1 MPGAHILFLVV
12 NAPKLDREIDKL
24 YQLPLSEFTSA
35 RNALAKEAG
44 PAGADI
50 RSLQKPPVAA
60 WAVNQVYWQRRPAY
74 DALVE
79 ASTALRAAHTAV
91 LAGKRAD
98 LRAVSKQHEEAL
110 EEALKAALAL
120 MKNAGHPVTDA
131 TRHTIATTLRGLPA
145 EEPPGRLARVLQPGG
160 FEMLAGIPMRAAPPA
175 RPAARDS
182 RPAGRRSEPEPAKP
196 TAAESKALARA
207 RDAVASAARDVK
219 VAEHAARREE
229 FEAARAARDAEKAT
243 RALDA
248 ARAELE
254 TAQRAADEAEHE
266 AEAASR
272 RRQAAERRAVDTDAA
287 LAAARIRLAE
297 AESALKAIT
306 APGKR

>member
-1 MPGAHILFLVV
+1 MRQADIE
-12 NAPKLDREIDKL
+12 REIDKL

-35 RNALAKEAG
+35 RNALAKESG

-60 WAVNQVYWQRRPAY
+60 WAVNQVYWQRRPQY

-79 ASTALRAAHTAV
+79 SATALRAAHKAT

-110 EEALKAALAL
+110 DGALKAALAVL
-120 MKNAGHPVTDA
+120 KDAGHPATDA
-131 TRHTIATTLRGLPA
+131 TRHVIATTLRGLPA
-145 EEPPGRLARVLQPGG
+145 QEPPGRLARVLQPGG
-160 FEMLAGIPMRAAPPA
+160 FEMLAGLPVRSAPPA
-175 RPAARDS
+175 RPAAREP
-182 RPAGRRSEPEPAKP
+182 RAAGNRTEPETAKP

-229 FEAARAARDAEKAT
+229 FEAARAAREAEKAART
-243 RALDA
+243 LDA

-254 TAQRAADEAEHE
+254 AAQRAADEAERE
-266 AEAASR
+266 AEAAGR

-297 AESALKAIT
+297 AESALKRIT
-306 APGKR
+306 VPGRR

>member
-1 MPGAHILFLVV
+1 MRQADIEP
-12 NAPKLDREIDKL
+12 EIDKL
-24 YQLPLSEFTSA
+24 YQLPLSEFTPA

-60 WAVNQVYWQRRPAY
+60 WAVNQVYWQRQPEY

-79 ASTALRAAHTAV
+79 AATALRAAHKAV
-91 LAGKRAD
+91 LAGRRAD

-110 EEALKAALAL
+110 EDALKAALAVL
-120 MKNAGHPVTDA
+120 KDAGHPVTDA

-145 EEPPGRLARVLQPGG
+145 GEPPGRLARVLQPGG
-160 FEMLAGIPMRAAPPA
+160 FEILAGIPVRAAPPA
-175 RPAARDS
+175 RAAAREP
-182 RPAGRRSEPEPAKP
+182 RAAINRTEPEAAKP
-196 TAAESKALARA
+196 SAAEAKALARA

-229 FEAARAARDAEKAT
+229 FEAARAARDAEKAI

-254 TAQRAADEAEHE
+254 AAQRAADEAERKE
-266 AEAASR
+266 DAANR
-272 RRQAAERRAVDTDAA
+272 KRQSAERRARDTDAA
-287 LAAARIRLAE
+287 LAAAKMRLAD
-297 AESALKAIT
+297 AESTLKALT